1 MFKGLVEHENGK
13 RIKKVRTDN
22 DEEYINNKIKSIFFS
37 MIASREKWLLDM
49 LLKKVTLLKER
60 LRLYRNET
68 WYDTDTI

>member
-1 MFKGLVEHENGK
+1 MKMEK
-13 RIKKVRTDN
+13 RYKKISTDN

-68 WYDTDTI
+68 RYDTDTI